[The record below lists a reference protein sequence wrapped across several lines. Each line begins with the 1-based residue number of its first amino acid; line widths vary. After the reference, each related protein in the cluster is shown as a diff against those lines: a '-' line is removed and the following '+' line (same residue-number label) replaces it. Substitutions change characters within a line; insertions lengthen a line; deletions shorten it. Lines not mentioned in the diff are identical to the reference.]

1 LQSLN
6 ITIPYKEKVFNL
18 CSEIS
23 PVASKLKAINTL
35 KLNSEREWSATNTDV
50 EGFIYPLKKLNLTKK
65 QSIVLGSGGAA
76 RSVIQGLINLK
87 ISKISVV
94 SRNKSSLDELIKNFE
109 NPVIQNMW
117 NIVHEFNISLEIIYD
132 LFDGIESD
140 IKQNVKID
148 TRKDLLIYCYR
159 VAGTVGLMMAKILKV
174 SKKQSLKSAIDLGIA
189 MQLTN
194 ISRDVIE
201 DSKKNR
207 SYINGS
213 FEEIN
218 STIKLADTFYKNSFY
233 SIREI
238 PLSFRFSILVARRI
252 YRKIGYK
259 ILKKKT
265 FENYSKSGK
274 IYVSNFEK
282 VLETILSIYDLII
295 LSLLNKNDDQIEHDH
310 LLINKEINLDER
322 I

>member
-1 LQSLN
+1 MSSKNYLSIYAKSFNWAGFFLPKKTYKNCSYLYDFCRVVDN
-6 ITIPYKEKVFNL
+6 IADDEGEV
-18 CSEIS
+18 EI
-23 PVASKLKAINTL
+23 
-35 KLNSEREWSATNTDV
+35 
-50 EGFIYPLKKLNLTKK
+50 KKIKFQKFVSDFK
-65 QSIVLGSGGAA
+65 Q
-76 RSVIQGLINLK
+76 
-87 ISKISVV
+87 
-94 SRNKSSLDELIKNFE
+94 KNFE
-109 NPVIQNMW
+109 DPVIQNMW
-117 NIVHEFNISLEIIYD
+117 NIINEFNISLEIIYD

-207 SYINGS
+207 SYINGN